1 MVLSNEK
8 RDIAPKRYS
17 NWSLAIRVGFAPADG
32 PITAHRL
39 PKQCFFRPNDRYYP
53 VKTNAACLYS
63 FLVFVAISCTPTV
76 PLDDH
81 PGEFV
86 KPTIAVMKFENRAP
100 FPLKWDLGTGTQD
113 VLVHRLVSVG
123 RYHVIERPEIDSVLR
138 ELRFENSGMTREEEK
153 AALGQL
159 KNVQYLIKG
168 DITDFTHV
176 AAENGFFSIGPFGG
190 GAGASQAVMAIVL
203 YVVDVQSGE
212 IICSQAIQETVPA
225 GNLDVAGT
233 YKNVAFGGSVFYR
246 TPLGEA
252 TDHVIDR
259 AVKRIT
265 QVIGSRRWE
274 PHIARVSDDGR
285 VILNGGHDRDLT
297 IGNEF
302 EVLEPGT
309 PILDP
314 DTGDI
319 IGRDSVSTIGR
330 IRLFDVEERFSVGR
344 LENGN
349 LASLKI
355 GLPCRRV
362 INSAAVEQRE

>member
-1 MVLSNEK
+1 M
-8 RDIAPKRYS
+8 
-17 NWSLAIRVGFAPADG
+17 
-32 PITAHRL
+32 
-39 PKQCFFRPNDRYYP
+39 
-53 VKTNAACLYS
+53 KTNFACLS
-63 FLVFVAISCTPTV
+63 FLLVLGAISCTPAV

-81 PGEFV
+81 PGEFI

-138 ELRFENSGMTREEEK
+138 ELKFENSGMTRDQEK

-168 DITDFTHV
+168 VITDFTHV
-176 AAENGFFSIGPFGG
+176 ASEHGFLSIGPFGG
-190 GAGASQAVMAIVL
+190 GAGASQAVMAIVI

-225 GNLDVAGT
+225 VNLDVAGT

-274 PHIARVSDDGR
+274 PRVARVSDDGR

-297 IGNEF
+297 IGSEF
-302 EVLEPGT
+302 DVLEPGT

-314 DTGDI
+314 DTGDV
-319 IGRDSVSTIGR
+319 IGRDSVLAIGR
-330 IRLFDVEERFSVGR
+330 LRLTDVEDRYSVGQ
-344 LENGN
+344 LTNGN
-349 LASLKI
+349 PATMKT
-355 GLPCRRV
+355 GQPCRRV
-362 INSAAVEQRE
+362 LTDSAIH